1 MSSLPHLKTIA
12 QYLAGEFEN
21 QEQAI
26 AEPAWYVH
34 LRMWQRPVSLFQE
47 DSVTL
52 FAEQANVLN
61 IEQPYRQR
69 IIRLTNISLEDASF
83 KVQYYMFKDPNAWS
97 GAGRDRE
104 LLNALTPEKLDI
116 LPGCVLKVNVET
128 IAQDQY
134 KFIAKPIPDTRC
146 TFDYAGKIVE
156 VSLGFEATQKE
167 FFSYDKGIDSA
178 TRKATWGAIL
188 GPYRYTKLQQY

>member
-1 MSSLPHLKTIA
+1 MTSSPHLSILA

-21 QEQAI
+21 KEQAMS
-26 AEPAWYVH
+26 EPAWYVN
-34 LRMWQRPVSLFQE
+34 LLMWQRPVSLFEE

-52 FAEQANVLN
+52 FAEQANILN

-69 IIRLTNISLEDASF
+69 ILRITPTSDDAF
-83 KVQYYMFKDPNAWS
+83 KVQYYMFKDPNAWR
-97 GAGRDRE
+97 GAGRNHE
-104 LLNALTPEKLDI
+104 LLNTITTENLYI
-116 LPGCVLKVNVET
+116 LPGCVLSGNIET
-128 IAQDQY
+128 TTQDRY
-134 KFIAKPIPDTRC
+134 KFIAKPIPDNRC
-146 TFDYAGKIVE
+146 TFDYAGNTVE

-167 FFSYDKGIDSA
+167 FLSYDKGIDPE